1 MFTISLPPLFIPL
14 MIYIYHY
21 DALTI
26 FLTMMHL
33 SPLDNNNDTTVI
45 HSNCTST
52 HNPHILSMLKM
63 ATFTVMMM
71 LFVDYW
77 IWCILWLRLWQSLWY
92 EWSNCTPTFLKY
104 FQALVQHHDDVTKK
118 NTQALSQQQP
128 CLKQEHYEVP
138 QYDNNLQFIIVCSY
152 ALQQW
157 QENRLCQELFYVYTT
172 IDNYLKENKIHD
184 HDVWIFIS

>member
-1 MFTISLPPLFIPL
+1 
-14 MIYIYHY
+14 
-21 DALTI
+21 
-26 FLTMMHL
+26 
-33 SPLDNNNDTTVI
+33 
-45 HSNCTST
+45 
-52 HNPHILSMLKM
+52 
-63 ATFTVMMM
+63 MM
-71 LFVDYW
+71 LWQFFWQWCTCLLLTTIMIPKSFIAIVYPLTTPIYFPCWRWQPLRLWWCCLLINW

-118 NTQALSQQQP
+118 ETQALSQQQP
-128 CLKQEHYEVP
+128 HLKQEHYEVP

-157 QENRLCQELFYVYTT
+157 QESRLCQELFYVYTT
-172 IDNYLKENKIHD
+172 IGNYLKENKIHD